1 MCGGDRPGVYTSRG
15 GSLTHMLKTIIIAVE
30 YPRIKVRDEEGWVYT
45 IRVKEGWSDELKV
58 GAAMELD
65 KDPKLPKQK
74 S

>member
-1 MCGGDRPGVYTSRG
+1 
-15 GSLTHMLKTIIIAVE
+15 MLKTIIIAVE